1 MIELTMKTA
10 CLQECVEAEETD
22 VDVRYINPFVEG
34 VDNVFT
40 TMLQLKPARA
50 AVKVSD
56 GKTPNQGLTSMV
68 GISGKI
74 SGVVVLKFP
83 TDTAIRLANRMLGGD
98 SRAIDP
104 SVVDA
109 IAELVNMVGGYAK
122 AKFECEP
129 PLQLGLPTVVEGAD
143 YKVKYPTKSVWL
155 EIPFDSD
162 MGRFTLEITFG
173 AN

>member
-1 MIELTMKTA
+1 MTA
-10 CLQECVEAEETD
+10 ASLQQCVGAEETD
-22 VDVRYINPFVEG
+22 VDVRHINPFVDG

-40 TMLQLKPARA
+40 TMLQLKPARS

-56 GKTPNQGLTSMV
+56 GKAVNVGLTSMV

-83 TDTAIRLANRMLGGD
+83 TDTAIRLANRMLGHD
-98 SRAIDP
+98 ARKIDP
-104 SVVDA
+104 AVVDA

-155 EIPFDSD
+155 EIPFDCD